1 MPKLQHIS
9 PQDSN
14 KTVEHIFLTNSFT
27 LKVWIKGK
35 KKHKEKNN
43 RMKMEF
49 KRLMI
54 VQAEIETE
62 SEIIP

>member
-1 MPKLQHIS
+1 M
-9 PQDSN
+9 
-14 KTVEHIFLTNSFT
+14 

-35 KKHKEKNN
+35 EKYKEKNN

>member
-1 MPKLQHIS
+1 MPKLQHIL

-14 KTVEHIFLTNSFT
+14 KTVEHIFLTNSFM

-35 KKHKEKNN
+35 EKYKEKNN